1 LFNKKLGRVLDDNY
15 SSKEVIQNIK
25 YKLQSSRARSQP
37 YKLGATYNSAGLM
50 QQKKTTRLDLSSNKP
65 IAPEDTDKQESTPS
79 SKIHPP
85 LLPLPGTTATQL
97 FHETMRHRNDLMR
110 REAGYKRE
118 IGGLRETVKALETRI
133 EELKGDLRGVMGG
146 RDRGESNEGSNR
158 HGGDED

>member
-1 LFNKKLGRVLDDNY
+1 M
-15 SSKEVIQNIK
+15 Q
-25 YKLQSSRARSQP
+25 
-37 YKLGATYNSAGLM
+37 
-50 QQKKTTRLDLSSNKP
+50 QQKKTTSLDLSSTKP
-65 IAPEDTDKQESTPS
+65 VAPGDSDKQGSTPS
-79 SKIHPP
+79 SSLVPP

-118 IGGLRETVKALETRI
+118 IGGLRETVKALESRI